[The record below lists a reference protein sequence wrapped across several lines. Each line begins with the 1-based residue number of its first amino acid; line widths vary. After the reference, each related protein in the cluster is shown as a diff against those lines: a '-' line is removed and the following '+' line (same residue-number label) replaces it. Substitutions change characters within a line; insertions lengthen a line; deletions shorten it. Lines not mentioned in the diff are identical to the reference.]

1 MGSTRPLRLLAAGG
15 TIAMRGEHAV
25 PALDAAALIDAVP
38 GLDRYAPIAA
48 ESVRQ
53 LPGPHMGLEDAFAV
67 ARAAAAA
74 AAGGEGVVVT
84 HGTDTLEE
92 TAFLTD
98 ILYDG
103 DAPIVFTG
111 AIRPA
116 SATGA
121 DGPANLLDAAALA
134 ASPAAD
140 GLGVLVVFAGE
151 IHAARFARKIEST
164 SPRAFGSPGAGAV
177 GRVDEGHVQIDS
189 RPTRPATIPAQRLD
203 GRVPIATCALGEGPE
218 TVRALAAGADGLV
231 VVMFG
236 AGHVQPDVL
245 VALEEAAASIPVVA
259 TVRPERGRVLR
270 ATYGFPGSER
280 DVRAGPLIVAG
291 ALSAPAARMKLLACL
306 GAGYDADAVRAAFAE
321 DD

>member
-53 LPGPHMGLEDAFAV
+53 LPGPQMGLSDALAV
-67 ARAAAAA
+67 AQAAVA
-74 AAGGEGVVVT
+74 AAGRGEGVVVT

-98 ILYDG
+98 LLYDG

-121 DGPANLLDAAALA
+121 DGPANLLDAVALA
-134 ASPAAD
+134 ASPRAD

-151 IHAARFARKIEST
+151 IHAARFARKVEST
-164 SPRAFGSPGAGAV
+164 SPRAF
-177 GRVDEGHVQIDS
+177 
-189 RPTRPATIPAQRLD
+189 
-203 GRVPIATCALGEGPE
+203 
-218 TVRALAAGADGLV
+218 
-231 VVMFG
+231 
-236 AGHVQPDVL
+236 
-245 VALEEAAASIPVVA
+245 
-259 TVRPERGRVLR
+259 
-270 ATYGFPGSER
+270 
-280 DVRAGPLIVAG
+280 
-291 ALSAPAARMKLLACL
+291 
-306 GAGYDADAVRAAFAE
+306 
-321 DD
+321 